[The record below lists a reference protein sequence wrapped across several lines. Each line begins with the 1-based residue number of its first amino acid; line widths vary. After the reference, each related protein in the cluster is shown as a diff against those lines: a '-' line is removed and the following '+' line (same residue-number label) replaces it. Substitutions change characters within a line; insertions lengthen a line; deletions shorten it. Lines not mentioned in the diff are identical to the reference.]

1 MSFTSEKSEVM
12 EQHNQSLPSVFKAV
26 TLWNVLRH
34 ARLGKETAVFGATE
48 TCEVNFTHKQ
58 YFVSNC
64 DKNYV
69 LGIINYSQM

>member
-12 EQHNQSLPSVFKAV
+12 EQHNQSLPSVFEAV

-48 TCEVNFTHKQ
+48 TCEVNFTHK
-58 YFVSNC
+58 
-64 DKNYV
+64 
-69 LGIINYSQM
+69 